1 MRPLPFIGILT
12 ALAAFITAGCA
23 QYKPVG
29 NAEVTLVALA
39 PIINEADVPQIIAP
53 LARNLRER
61 LNHSPNWR
69 LVDEADAEVLLR
81 VTLTG
86 RERDAVAR
94 DPVDTGRPLS
104 YYETLFLNLEWE
116 SDLPAPWGPRPVT
129 RIEADSLLYAQ
140 PSLVTAETA
149 AVNELADELARKI
162 VARMGWPR

>member
-1 MRPLPFIGILT
+1 MRPLHSIGILT
-12 ALAAFITAGCA
+12 ALAACFMAGCA
-23 QYKPVG
+23 HYKAVG
-29 NAEVTLVALA
+29 NAEATRVALA
-39 PIINEADVPQIIAP
+39 PIINEAEVPQIIAP

-69 LVDEADAEVLLR
+69 LVDEADAEVILR
-81 VTLTG
+81 VTLTS

-104 YYETLFLNLEWE
+104 HYDTLFLNLEWE

-129 RIEADSLLYAQ
+129 RIEADTLLYAQ
-140 PSLVTAETA
+140 PSLVTGETA
-149 AVNELADELARKI
+149 AAAELADELARKI